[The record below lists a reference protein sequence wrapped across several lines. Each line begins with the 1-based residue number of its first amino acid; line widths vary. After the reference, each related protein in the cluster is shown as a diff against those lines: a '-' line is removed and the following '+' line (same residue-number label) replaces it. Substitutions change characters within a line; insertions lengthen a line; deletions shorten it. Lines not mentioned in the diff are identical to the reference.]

1 MLNGNERAQSEKR
14 QEMQTEEP
22 EHVRDSEQENE

>member
-1 MLNGNERAQSEKR
+1 MYSLGNQTMLNGNERALNEKR

-22 EHVRDSEQENE
+22 